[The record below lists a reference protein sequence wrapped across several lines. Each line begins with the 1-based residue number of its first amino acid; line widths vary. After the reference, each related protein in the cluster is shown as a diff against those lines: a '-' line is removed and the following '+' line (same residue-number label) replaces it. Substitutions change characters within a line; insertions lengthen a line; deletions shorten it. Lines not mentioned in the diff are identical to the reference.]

1 MNTFKGEKVKERK
14 QEETSPE
21 TIFACSWQVLKCKDL
36 VVCWSSKIS
45 TDAARDVGARLCE
58 GDGKGKINLHELC
71 SNGYLGRL

>member
-1 MNTFKGEKVKERK
+1 VNTFKGEKVKERK

-45 TDAARDVGARLCE
+45 TDAARDVGECL
-58 GDGKGKINLHELC
+58 
-71 SNGYLGRL
+71 